1 MVAEAGRAVSV
12 QKDGDGRYGRNMGY
26 DCSSG
31 GSISAL
37 WPESVH
43 Q

>member
-1 MVAEAGRAVSV
+1 MVAEAGRAVSA

-31 GSISAL
+31 NPYSTLG
-37 WPESVH
+37 EKSVH
-43 Q
+43 